1 MFIRYLNDMKS
12 WILFYMIPLGFVNLL
27 IWLDNGLS
35 VQPGSVVYL
44 NLLLLLILVFFLI
57 WRYRK
62 ETKHTMAI
70 AALIEDMD
78 EDWIERLPAA
88 HGLRDEMTNEAL
100 RAANVSFSRKW
111 SENNE
116 AHILERDYV
125 TSWVHEAK
133 APLTAMKLVIDAN
146 RSDEAM
152 KKMEAEWLRLYLLVD
167 RQLYISRLPSL
178 ESDFILEKSP
188 IQRLVSDE
196 VRELASW
203 FVEKNLEVD
212 LAAEDV
218 EVVTDSKWCRFIL
231 RQVLT
236 NAVKYSPEGGT
247 ITISTAVAATGHAV
261 LTLKDEGPGI
271 PPHELP
277 RLFDKGFT
285 GGAGRLHNAATGLG
299 LYLAQTVAG
308 KIGITIAV
316 QSERMQGTTVQLTF
330 SIPND
335 LETIRT

>member
-12 WILFYMIPLGFVNLL
+12 WILFYIAPLGLVNFL

-35 VQPGSVVYL
+35 IQIGSVVYL
-44 NLLLLLILVFFLI
+44 NLLLLLFFVFFLI

-62 ETKHTMAI
+62 ETKHTIAT

-88 HGLRDEMTNEAL
+88 HSLRDEMMNEAL
-100 RAANVSFSRKW
+100 RAANASFKRKL
-111 SENNE
+111 SANNE
-116 AHILERDYV
+116 AHIMERDYV

-133 APLTAMKLVIDAN
+133 APFTAMKLVIDAN
-146 RSDEAM
+146 RSEEAM
-152 KKMEAEWLRLYLLVD
+152 KKMEAEWLRLHLLID

-188 IQRLVSDE
+188 IQRLVSKE

-212 LAAEDV
+212 LVGEDM

-236 NAVKYSPEGGT
+236 RRGNHHHFDSCRTNGSCGFDHKRRGARNTAARVASPF
-247 ITISTAVAATGHAV
+247 
-261 LTLKDEGPGI
+261 
-271 PPHELP
+271 
-277 RLFDKGFT
+277 R
-285 GGAGRLHNAATGLG
+285 
-299 LYLAQTVAG
+299 
-308 KIGITIAV
+308 
-316 QSERMQGTTVQLTF
+316 
-330 SIPND
+330 
-335 LETIRT
+335 